1 MAVKTRS
8 DRIGVQTCSASSPDD
23 SRLRRVDPL
32 IDGNIGDCLD
42 HVFGPDAHHCRGRFL
57 KRHFQRFRHIS
68 PQGLN
73 RSVLLE
79 DDATAKEILRID
91 IAENEG
97 CVGHRCALT
106 ARAITGWSGSGAGTL
121 GTDMEHAATI
131 DPGQAA
137 ATCADAFDIDR
148 GKSRQIALIGTT
160 KPGFMT
166 KWHAAVA
173 H

>member
-8 DRIGVQTCSASSPDD
+8 DCIGVQTCSASSPDD

-42 HVFGPDAHHCRGRFL
+42 HVFGPDAHHCRGRLL
-57 KRHFQRFRHIS
+57 KRHLQRFCHIA
-68 PQGLN
+68 PHGLN
-73 RSVLLE
+73 RSVPLE
-79 DDATAKEILRID
+79 DDATAKKVLRID

-106 ARAITGWSGSGAGTL
+106 ACAITGWSGSGAGTL

-131 DPGQAA
+131 DPRQAA
-137 ATCADAFDIDR
+137 ARLRRCF
-148 GKSRQIALIGTT
+148 
-160 KPGFMT
+160 
-166 KWHAAVA
+166 
-173 H
+173 